1 MGLNMDQTHLVT
13 FFVHFPIALILV
25 STTLY
30 AIAAV
35 LRSQSWTKELFI
47 TSKWC
52 LYIAALVSGLAI
64 LSGWNID
71 QSMLNNENYKIIT
84 ENHKFW
90 GLLTAIAIIS
100 YGIVSIVM
108 RKVWGKKHIAVT
120 LVSLVILG
128 CLVIVTGKFGL
139 DKTQYL
145 LSNGNMEEV
154 SESEEAEE
162 YAPIHTEDFVNIQ
175 EEVDSE
181 GTSED
186 PEDESDSN

>member
-1 MGLNMDQTHLVT
+1 MEQTHLVT

-30 AIAAV
+30 AVAAV
-35 LRSQSWTKELFI
+35 LRSQPWTKELFI

-71 QSMLNNENYKIIT
+71 PSMLNNENYKAII

-100 YGIVSIVM
+100 YGIVSIIM
-108 RKVWGKKHIAVT
+108 RKIWGKKHIAIT
-120 LVSLVILG
+120 MVSLVILG

-145 LSNGNMEEV
+145 FANGNMEEV
-154 SESEEAEE
+154 ADSEEAEE
-162 YAPIHTEDFVNIQ
+162 YAPIHTEDFINIQ
-175 EEVDSE
+175 EEETAENPS
-181 GTSED
+181 
-186 PEDESDSN
+186 DESEEDTDNT

>member
-1 MGLNMDQTHLVT
+1 MDQTHLIA
-13 FFVHFPIALILV
+13 FFVHFPISLILV

-35 LRSQSWTKELFI
+35 LRSQSWTQELFI

-52 LYIAALVSGLAI
+52 LYIAALVSSLAI
-64 LSGWNID
+64 VSGWNID
-71 QSMLNNENYKIIT
+71 QSMLNNENYKEIT

-90 GLLTAIAIIS
+90 GLLTAI
-100 YGIVSIVM
+100 SIVIYGLASIAM

-120 LVSLVILG
+120 MVSLVILG

-145 LSNGNMEEV
+145 LTNGNTEEI
-154 SESEEAEE
+154 SDSEEAEE
-162 YAPIHTEDFVNIQ
+162 YAPIHTEDFMNI
-175 EEVDSE
+175 EEEAENETAKD
-181 GTSED
+181 TSE
-186 PEDESDSN
+186 EESDNN